1 MVILQFT
8 FISSIPLKNPNRP
21 PISEQL
27 LSNELSLVSGTEIE
41 LTKQQLCNDGS
52 YRYYYDVTIR
62 ESKREIT

>member
-1 MVILQFT
+1 MVVLQFT
-8 FISSIPLKNPNRP
+8 FISSIPLKNPHRP

-27 LSNELSLVSGTEIE
+27 LNNELGLVGRTEIE

-62 ESKREIT
+62 ENKHEIT